1 MFGEEQSQN
10 ANKRGQNSRG
20 ILLSLIFLQWLV
32 LLNVNFWRLILW
44 FFSFLFYSK
53 DLQFGVKFKPKPHS
67 GWHDNEDYIED
78 VWVEELEPILE
89 CGSSITGYDVS
100 ES

>member
-1 MFGEEQSQN
+1 M
-10 ANKRGQNSRG
+10 
-20 ILLSLIFLQWLV
+20 
-32 LLNVNFWRLILW
+32 NFWRLILW

-100 ES
+100 ESWVKVLAPDRQVYFFYTNMN